1 MDPTTLD
8 TYPVLRMQRLGS
20 IIVVQP
26 WRDNAVAGESL
37 TCDLETGTLAL
48 TEHPPISKDF
58 TVIYG
63 VLGIATFEAG
73 PAMVV
78 ITGADEVAQ
87 LRGHPLLKIT
97 ATQVLADTG
106 NRKWKSADYQFLD
119 LLRTGV
125 DPRKYGGE
133 LYFAN
138 GGDPT
143 LTQQQYQSAV
153 ADGENY
159 TATPAWK
166 RAEPAFFWNQTLAR
180 PLLDAGMDRFVPTA
194 FMGFVKQLTGMDF
207 SRGEEGGGDASRQT
221 TPTTATI
228 TLIARRSAR
237 RAGTRQWRRGA
248 DLNADVANFVESEQI
263 ISFTDTSITA
273 SFVQVRGSIPLLWS
287 QSPNLKYKIPITI
300 GAPGKCETTL
310 AAHARQ
316 LTDRYGKVTAINLAN
331 QTGRE
336 GKLSAAYATAA
347 AAVTNENPDFRLV
360 PFDFHKQCGA
370 TNYANLEILWNQVE
384 EDFLSRG
391 YWFRESNGEKGI
403 QTGVFRTN
411 CIDTLD
417 RTNVVQGLLAR
428 RALEHVLRRQGF
440 LSSEETLASRFPAV
454 EVAFR
459 VMFADHGDEISRQYA
474 GTGAMKSAFTRTGK
488 RDLAGL
494 LDDGAKSLTR
504 YFLNNFRDGEKQD
517 ALDLVTGSYKVT
529 PGNPAP
535 SRSQGSP
542 ALPLLLVMALL
553 AVAVMNGR
561 HLAASRELIG
571 LKGAQEV
578 GLLLLLVMVIV
589 RVMFKF
595 GTSMVNTPVLR
606 PELAKPW
613 SVA

>member
-1 MDPTTLD
+1 
-8 TYPVLRMQRLGS
+8 MQRLGS

-58 TVIYG
+58 TLVYG
-63 VLGIATFEAG
+63 VLGVATFEAG

-78 ITGADEVAQ
+78 ITGAEEVAQ

-97 ATQVLADTG
+97 STQILADTG
-106 NRKWKSADYQFLD
+106 NRKWKSADHQFLK
-119 LLRTGV
+119 LLRAGV
-125 DPRKYGGE
+125 DPKKYGGE
-133 LYFAN
+133 VYFAN

-143 LTQQQYQSAV
+143 LTQQKFQSAI
-153 ADGENY
+153 ADGEKY
-159 TATPAWK
+159 SATPAWQ
-166 RAEPAFFWNQTLAR
+166 RAEPAFFWNKALAR
-180 PLLDAGMDRFVPTA
+180 PLLDAGMHQFVPTA
-194 FMGFVKQLTGMDF
+194 FMGFVEQLKELDF
-207 SRGEEGGGDASRQT
+207 SRTVSGGLRQQT
-221 TPTTATI
+221 TASI

-248 DLNADVANFVESEQI
+248 DMNADVANFVESEQI
-263 ISFTDTSITA
+263 VSFDDKSIEA

-300 GAPGKCETTL
+300 GAPGKCEPTL

-336 GKLSAAYATAA
+336 GKLSAAYASAATAA
-347 AAVTNENPDFRLV
+347 GIENPDFRLV

-370 TNYANLEILWNQVE
+370 TNYKNLEILWSQVE

-391 YWFRESNGEKGI
+391 YWFRESNGEKGT
-403 QTGVFRTN
+403 QKGVFRTN

-428 RALEHVLRRQGF
+428 RSLEHVLRRQGL
-440 LSSEETLASRFPAV
+440 LSNEETLAGCFPAA

-517 ALDLVTGSYKVT
+517 ALDLVTGSYKVA

-535 SRSQGSP
+535 FRSQGSP
-542 ALPLLLVMALL
+542 ALPLLLVFTLL
-553 AVAVMNGR
+553 ATAVMNGR
-561 HLAASRELIG
+561 NLAASGELIG

-578 GLLLLLVMVIV
+578 GLLILLVMIIV
-589 RVMFKF
+589 RVMFRF

-613 SVA
+613 QA